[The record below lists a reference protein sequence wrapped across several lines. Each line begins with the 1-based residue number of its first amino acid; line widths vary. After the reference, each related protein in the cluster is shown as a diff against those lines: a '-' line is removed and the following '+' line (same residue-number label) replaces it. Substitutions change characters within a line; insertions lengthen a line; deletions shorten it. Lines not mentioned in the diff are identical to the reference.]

1 MKIKTSIKPMTA
13 AGVALLTGL
22 AMMPVANAASHNP
35 FAAQDL
41 TSGYQVAGNDKGE
54 EGKCGEAKCGADKR
68 AKADGEGKC
77 GEAKCGADKK
87 AKADG
92 EGKCGEA
99 KCGADKK
106 PAQG

>member
-1 MKIKTSIKPMTA
+1 MKIKTSIKPMTAA

-22 AMMPVANAASHNP
+22 AMMPISNAASHNP

-41 TSGYQVAGNDKGE
+41 TSGYEVAGNDKG
-54 EGKCGEAKCGADKR
+54 A
-68 AKADGEGKC
+68 EGKC

-87 AKADG
+87 AKADAEATCG
-92 EGKCGEA
+92 ADKKVKADVEGKCGEA